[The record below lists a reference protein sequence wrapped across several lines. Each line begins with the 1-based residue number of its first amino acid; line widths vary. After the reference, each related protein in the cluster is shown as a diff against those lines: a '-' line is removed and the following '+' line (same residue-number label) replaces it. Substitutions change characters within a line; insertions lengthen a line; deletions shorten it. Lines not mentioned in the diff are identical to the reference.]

1 MRCNSERYSQIV
13 KNPKGENDGGG
24 MPINL
29 AQSLCTVYSAE
40 LKFQEPC
47 FSREISLWVE
57 IVNFP
62 NISTFSF
69 CMLVLLHKLFILTC
83 QIYPPFPIFF

>member
-1 MRCNSERYSQIV
+1 MRCNFERYSQIV

-47 FSREISLWVE
+47 FSREIFSLGWNCE
-57 IVNFP
+57 FSQYSNF
-62 NISTFSF
+62 
-69 CMLVLLHKLFILTC
+69 LFLYVSITT
-83 QIYPPFPIFF
+83 

>member
-1 MRCNSERYSQIV
+1 M